1 MHDTKIDTQTDPRSR
16 EGRRGAA
23 LLFAL
28 SILAVFSALGMI
40 YLRHMELEVA
50 DTSIE
55 LRQKRAR
62 QLAMAGVE
70 SAAAGIQQYL
80 LNPATRPIQL
90 GSPYAVKFPTY
101 RSLVTGDDG
110 QTQIEE
116 MGWPRLAESTF
127 TIYDESGK
135 VNLNHAPASVLQKVM
150 GVSGD
155 TARTIAASVPAG
167 GNDPKKQWFLE
178 VDELVG
184 RGLVEA
190 PLSPA
195 MYETLTTYTVVDSN
209 GAAAYLNV
217 NAADAS
223 ILAAVLDL
231 TPEQAAQV
239 KGKGPFSSSEALA
252 SAVAA
257 ARGVPVESVSPDPA
271 LGFQS
276 RCFRVVCEGRYA
288 RYVDKDQYETA
299 SAADKRRF
307 LMNVA
312 VHRVEAVLLFDE
324 NAEYEIIHWN
334 VDFAREE
341 DETEAPAADDADD
354 SVDVE
359 DVNVEA
365 EATA

>member
-1 MHDTKIDTQTDPRSR
+1 MHDTKIDTQTGLQSK

-80 LNPATRPIQL
+80 LNPTTRPVQMD
-90 GSPYAVKFPTY
+90 SPYAVKFPTY
-101 RSLVTGDDG
+101 RSLVTGEDG
-110 QTQIEE
+110 QTAIEE
-116 MGWPRLAESTF
+116 MGWPRLAETTF
-127 TIYDESGK
+127 TIHDESGK
-135 VNLNHAPASVLQKVM
+135 INLNHAPASVLQKVM
-150 GVSGD
+150 GIPGD

-178 VDELVG
+178 LDELVDRRLLEG
-184 RGLVEA
+184 PLA
-190 PLSPA
+190 PTV
-195 MYETLTTYTVVDSN
+195 YETLTTYSVVDHRN
-209 GAAAYLNV
+209 ARGFFNV
-217 NAADAS
+217 NAADPSA
-223 ILAAVLDL
+223 LAAVLDL

-252 SAVAA
+252 GAVAA
-257 ARGVPVESVSPDPA
+257 ARGVPPESVTSDPA

-288 RYVDKDQYETA
+288 RFVDKERYETA
-299 SAADKRRF
+299 SAADKRRH

-312 VHRVEAVLLFDE
+312 VHRVEAVLLFNED
-324 NAEYEIIHWN
+324 ATYDIIHWN
-334 VDFAREE
+334 VDIAREVE
-341 DETEAPAADDADD
+341 ETEAPAADNADE

-359 DVNVEA
+359 DVKVEA